1 MKGASAMKK
10 CLIVVDYQ
18 NDFVSGSLGFE
29 KAKTLELGIANKI
42 NSYHVNGDDVI
53 FTLDTHYD
61 DYMDSYEG
69 KHLPV
74 LHCIEGTDGH
84 KLYGC
89 VAGCVSVEDII
100 FRKSV
105 FGSDSLYEY
114 LKTACYSSVEL
125 VGVVTNICVVSNAV
139 LAKTALPDAD
149 IIVDS
154 ALTASNN
161 EGLHKA
167 ALDTMESMQ
176 IIIK

>member
-1 MKGASAMKK
+1 MKR

-29 KAKTLELGIANKI
+29 KAKELELGIANKI
-42 NSYHVNGDDVI
+42 NDYHLSGDDVI
-53 FTLDTHYD
+53 FTLDTHYN
-61 DYMDSYEG
+61 DYAESYEG
-69 KHLPV
+69 KHLPIA
-74 LHCIEGTDGH
+74 HCIDGTAGH
-84 KLYGC
+84 KLYGSVAEC
-89 VAGCVSVEDII
+89 VADNDIV

-105 FGSDSLYEY
+105 FGSDAMYEF

-125 VGVVTNICVVSNAV
+125 VGVVTNICVVSNAI

-154 ALTASNN
+154 ALTASND
-161 EGLHKA
+161 EQLHKA
-167 ALDTMESMQ
+167 ALSTMESMQ